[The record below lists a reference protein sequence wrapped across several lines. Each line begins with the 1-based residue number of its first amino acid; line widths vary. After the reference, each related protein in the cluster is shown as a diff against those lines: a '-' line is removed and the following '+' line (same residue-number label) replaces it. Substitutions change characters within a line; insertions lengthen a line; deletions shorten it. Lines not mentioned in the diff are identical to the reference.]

1 MSTDLATRP
10 RKRRDLPIDIKPIMV
25 SHEVAAAMLAQ
36 ISERK
41 LDQLVAEGR
50 IKARQVTPG
59 RVGYLLRDLEAFV
72 ETLPEITPG
81 LRPARAVRPAP

>member
-1 MSTDLATRP
+1 MTTDLATRP

-59 RVGYLLRDLEAFV
+59 RVGYLLSELEAFASS
-72 ETLPEITPG
+72 LPESTPG
-81 LRPARAVRPAP
+81 LRPARAVRPGP